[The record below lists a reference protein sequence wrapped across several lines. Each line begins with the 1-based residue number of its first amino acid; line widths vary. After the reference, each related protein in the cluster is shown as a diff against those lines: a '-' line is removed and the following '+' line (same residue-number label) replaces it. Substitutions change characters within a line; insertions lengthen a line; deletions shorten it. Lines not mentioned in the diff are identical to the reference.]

1 MALYGTPHRFAMTDR
16 GRDALCRSAS
26 HLTIG
31 PSSLRWDGEAV
42 TLDIEER
49 CFPTGSRIRGRVR
62 LTPGPLNTRRFAL
75 DAAGRHQWQPLSA
88 AARVEVEL
96 DEPRLRWSG
105 RAYLDSNWG
114 SAPLERDFVDWDWCR
129 APLREGAAIL
139 YDARRRDGTRQRLA
153 LRFRPDGSLT
163 DMAVPPDTRLPRTR
177 WGIRRATQ
185 GDAVLDRTLE
195 DTPFYA
201 RSVLRTRLDGEDA
214 LAVHESLDLDRFAA
228 LPIQLMLPF
237 RVPRA
242 LSRS

>member
-1 MALYGTPHRFAMTDR
+1 VALYGAPHRFAMTDR
-16 GRDALCRSAS
+16 GRGALDRGEG
-26 HLTIG
+26 HLSIG
-31 PSSLRWDGEAV
+31 PSTMRWDGEAV

-49 CFPTGSRIRGRVR
+49 CFPTGRRIRGRVR
-62 LTPGPLNTRRFAL
+62 LTPGPLNARRFTL
-75 DAAGRHQWQPLSA
+75 DAAGRHHWQPLSA

-96 DEPRLRWSG
+96 DEPALRWTG
-105 RAYLDSNWG
+105 RAYLDTNWG
-114 SAPLERDFVDWDWCR
+114 AAPLERDFVDWDWCR

-153 LRFRPDGSLT
+153 LRFRPDGQLD
-163 DMAVPPDTRLPRTR
+163 DMEVPPDTPLPRSR

-185 GDAVLDRTLE
+185 GNAVLERTLE

-242 LSRS
+242 L

>member
-1 MALYGTPHRFAMTDR
+1 VALYGPGHRFAMTDR
-16 GRDALCRSAS
+16 GRGALERDAR
-26 HLTIG
+26 HLRIG
-31 PSSLRWDGEAV
+31 PSRLGWDGTAV
-42 TLDIEER
+42 TLAIEER
-49 CFPTGSRIRGRVR
+49 CFPSGKRIRGTVR
-62 LTPGPLNTRRFAL
+62 LVPGPLNRRRFSL

-88 AARVEVEL
+88 DARVEVEL
-96 DEPRLRWSG
+96 EEPALRWTG
-105 RAYLDSNWG
+105 RAYLDTNWG
-114 SAPLERDFVDWDWCR
+114 AAPLERDFADWDWCR

-153 LRFRPDGSLT
+153 LRFRPDGRVD
-163 DMAVPPDTRLPRTR
+163 DMPVPEDTRLPRTR

-185 GDAVLDRTLE
+185 GEAQVERTLE

-201 RSVLRTRLDGEDA
+201 RSVLRTHLDGEDA

-242 LSRS
+242 FSRS